1 MDTFPRTTVGLRS
14 ILVYSIPHPTTMSG
28 PILIP
33 KASTMPSNPCSP
45 STSLSESPEIRLAP
59 STIAM
64 LDSFLAEKAEE
75 ERLFRE
81 LERQALDGE
90 LEHNVNVEDV
100 KQGNRGISVDEFRA
114 AFSEDWQ
121 LSQFW

>member
-1 MDTFPRTTVGLRS
+1 MSEPLTIPLRS
-14 ILVYSIPHPTTMSG
+14 SLTGSN
-28 PILIP
+28 
-33 KASTMPSNPCSP
+33 ASSP
-45 STSLSESPEIRLAP
+45 SSSLSGSPEIHLAS

-81 LERQALDGE
+81 LEEQALQEGVNAAARDSSAEDG
-90 LEHNVNVEDV
+90 
-100 KQGNRGISVDEFRA
+100 KRGLSVDEFRT
-114 AFSEDWQ
+114 AFAEDWQ

>member
-1 MDTFPRTTVGLRS
+1 
-14 ILVYSIPHPTTMSG
+14 MSG
-28 PILIP
+28 
-33 KASTMPSNPCSP
+33 
-45 STSLSESPEIRLAP
+45 SPEIHLAS

-81 LERQALDGE
+81 LEEQALQGE
-90 LEHNVNVEDV
+90 LDYAARDPAVEDG
-100 KQGNRGISVDEFRA
+100 KRGISVDEFRT
-114 AFSEDWQ
+114 AFAEDWQ